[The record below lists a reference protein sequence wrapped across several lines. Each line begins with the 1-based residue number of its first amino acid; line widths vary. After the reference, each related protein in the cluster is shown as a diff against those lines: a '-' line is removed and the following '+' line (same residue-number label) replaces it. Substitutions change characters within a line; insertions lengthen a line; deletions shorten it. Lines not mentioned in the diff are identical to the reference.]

1 MSVLRVTRGR
11 VRPGSW
17 DAYEAALRQTIA
29 EVGNVPGLLS
39 RTLARDSDDGDLGY
53 AISLW
58 ESKEAI
64 EKYESMAVV
73 GKSRAKLHEFFVGDF
88 DSALCDVRYWDE
100 TAFEDLP
107 SI

>member
-1 MSVLRVTRGR
+1 MTVLRVTRGK

-17 DAYEAALRQTIA
+17 EEYEGALRKTIA

-39 RTLARDSDDGDLGY
+39 RTLARDLGEPDSGY

-58 ESKEAI
+58 ESKEAV
-64 EKYESMAVV
+64 EAYENRPAVER
-73 GKSRAKLHEFFVGDF
+73 SRSKFHEFFISDF
-88 DSALCDVRYWDE
+88 DSALCEVRYWDE
-100 TAFEDLP
+100 TAFEDMP

>member
-1 MSVLRVTRGR
+1 MSVLRITRGR

-17 DAYEAALRQTIA
+17 DDYEAALRKTIA

-39 RTLARDSDDGDLGY
+39 RTLARDSEDCDLGY

-58 ESKEAI
+58 ENKEAI
-64 EKYESMAVV
+64 QKYESMLVV
-73 GKSRAKLHEFFVGDF
+73 SRSRAQLHEFFVGDF

-100 TAFEDLP
+100 TAFEDMP

>member
-17 DAYEAALRQTIA
+17 DDYEAALRKVIA

-39 RTLARDSDDGDLGY
+39 RTLARDVEDSDSGY

-58 ESKEAI
+58 ESREAI
-64 EKYESMAVV
+64 EKYESMPVV
-73 GKSRAKLHEFFVGDF
+73 GGTRSRLHEFFVGEF
-88 DSALCDVRYWDE
+88 ESTLCDVRYWDE
-100 TAFEDLP
+100 TAFEEMP